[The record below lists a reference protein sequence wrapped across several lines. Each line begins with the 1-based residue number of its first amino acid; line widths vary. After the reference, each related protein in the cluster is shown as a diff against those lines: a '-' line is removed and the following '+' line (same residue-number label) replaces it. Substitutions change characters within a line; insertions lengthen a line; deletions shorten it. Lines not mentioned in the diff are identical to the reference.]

1 MEKEIREILTENDRR
16 IKERSKVFNPITGEG
31 CPLARAKLEISDY
44 QVPVQ
49 FVPKDML
56 KNPLIK
62 SLSESGSMKSFLKD
76 LGISSPSKE
85 DMEKLALQILYLRC
99 KYDFV
104 FTAANLQY
112 IKPKGGGDD
121 VVFILNRPQR
131 RLLEMLENLRL
142 VGKPIRIILLKA
154 RQWGGSTLVQ
164 LYYSWLQIFHKKGLN
179 SLIVGHVS
187 SASTEV
193 LDMMQRMLK
202 HLPIAIMYGIDGLP
216 HNEDESRFIGVF
228 SDPNVHRIPQ
238 RNCKVKIG
246 TAERPDSCRGG
257 DYNLVHCTEVGLWK
271 KTDGKAPKDIVR
283 SATSGTLY
291 KPYTA
296 IVYESTANG
305 VGNFFH
311 KEYVAAKSGKS
322 QFKAMFVSWYEIEN
336 NEQTVDDPATFAANL
351 YKNRES
357 DSVASDREEPGKYL
371 WYLWTLGATLENI
384 SWYITE
390 RKKYEDHA
398 SMASEAPSDDI
409 EAFANSGANV
419 FDRYQVQKLMPDC
432 RAPRYKGDVIGGA
445 IKGKVALK
453 NVRFTQDGQGAFWIW
468 DKPEPAPD
476 GMVWRHRYLT
486 LVDIGGRGKKSDWS
500 VIVVFDRMFVADGG
514 EPVVVAQW
522 YGHIDMDL
530 LAWKAAQISKYY
542 NNALLVIESNTLETH
557 DRDRHVEGDQSQYIL
572 NEIKDSY
579 SNLYA
584 RKSSDKARVEEG
596 DEVIYGFHTNI
607 VTKPAVIA
615 TLIASV
621 REHLWVERDERC
633 LNELLVYERKQNGS
647 YGAIQGEHDDLLM
660 TRAIGLHIS
669 AKEMPLPLLEEERSK
684 RNAVINRAA
693 TAAK

>member
-62 SLSESGSMKSFLKD
+62 SLAGCGSMKSFLKD

-85 DMEKLALQILYLRC
+85 DMEKLALQLLFLRC

-357 DSVASDREEPGKYL
+357 DNVASDREEPGKYL

-445 IKGKVALK
+445 IKGKDALK
-453 NVRFTQDGQGAFWIW
+453 NVRFTEDGQGAFWIW

-476 GMVWRHRYLT
+476 GMIWRHRYLT
-486 LVDIGGRGKKSDWS
+486 VVDIGGRGKKADWS
-500 VIVVFDRMFVADGG
+500 VIVVIDRMFVADGG